1 MALQQS
7 LEAARSGFVANVNT
21 INASIQE
28 AQLNLSQEIST
39 EFINFATKLKEEL
52 NRERENFV

>member
-21 INASIQE
+21 INSSIQE